1 MSELGGWEAVRVAV
15 RQRVGEGA
23 FRAWFEGLEGRV
35 VGGDLVIECPDR
47 FSSDWIRRRYGEAI
61 EEVAGGYGRVQFNV
75 RQGGAARVA
84 STARKVAR
92 QVAQPVLPEPLL
104 LAARPAPEPE
114 PAPARGGDMAFD
126 TFVVGPNNAI
136 AHAAA
141 RAVARGGDGRCNPL
155 FLAGGPGL
163 GKSHLARSIQ
173 ETRISGVVYRS
184 SEEFTTEVTQAMRSG
199 KMEVIRSRYRKSVN
213 VLILEDVQ
221 FLRGKTQTQIEL
233 FHTIDHLIRNGKSV
247 VLTGD
252 RHPRD
257 IQGLDEQLQHRMNQ
271 GFVARL
277 GEPDHETKLHILR
290 SKAASGGVRVPEDG
304 LHLLAA
310 RGVRNVGELLSGL
323 NQVVARASLLKR
335 PITTELVCETLNE
348 REVTPVGGQS
358 RTQTVAEIMAVCA
371 KAYSMNVDLLCGR
384 SRLRR
389 VVRPRQFAMY
399 LCRKYTNA
407 SLKEIGRAFDR
418 DHTSVMHAV
427 KAIEQRALEQPQLR
441 YELEALVS
449 RFGSPSAKP

>member
-1 MSELGGWEAVRVAV
+1 MTELGGWEAVRVAV

-35 VGGDLVIECPDR
+35 VGGDLVIDCPDR

-75 RQGGAARVA
+75 RQSGPARIA
-84 STARKVAR
+84 SATRKVAR

-104 LAARPAPEPE
+104 LGGRPAPIHEPE
-114 PAPARGGDMAFD
+114 PQRLAEMAFEN
-126 TFVVGPNNAI
+126 FVVGPNNAI

-141 RAVARGGDGRCNPL
+141 RAVAGGGDGRCNPL

-163 GKSHLARSIQ
+163 GKTHLARSIH
-173 ETRISGVVYRS
+173 ETRVSGVVYRS

-199 KMEVIRSRYRKSVN
+199 KMEVIRSRFRKSVN

-252 RHPRD
+252 RPPRD
-257 IQGLDEQLQHRMNQ
+257 LQGLDEQLQSRMNQ

-277 GEPDHETKLHILR
+277 GEPDRDTQIHILR
-290 SKAASGGVRVPEDG
+290 SKAASGGVRVPEAG
-304 LHLLAA
+304 LELLASHGA
-310 RGVRNVGELLSGL
+310 RNVGELLSSL

-348 REVTPVGGQS
+348 TDLAKPQS
-358 RTQTVAEIMAVCA
+358 MTLDEIMAITA
-371 KAYSMNVDLLCGR
+371 KAYSLSVSMLCGR

-399 LCRKYTNA
+399 LCRRYTNA
-407 SLKEIGRAFDR
+407 SLKEIGRVFDR
-418 DHTSVMHAV
+418 DHTSVMYAV
-427 KAIEQRALEQPQLR
+427 KAVEQRTLEQPQIR

-449 RFGSPSAKP
+449 RFGLPSAKP

>member
-1 MSELGGWEAVRVAV
+1 MTELGGWEAVRVAV

-23 FRAWFEGLEGRV
+23 FRAWFEGLEGHV

-75 RQGGAARVA
+75 RQGGPTRVA

-104 LAARPAPEPE
+104 LASRPAPEPMATPSRVAE
-114 PAPARGGDMAFD
+114 MAFEN
-126 TFVVGPNNAI
+126 FVVGPNNAI

-163 GKSHLARSIQ
+163 GKTHLVRSIH
-173 ETRISGVVYRS
+173 ETRMTGVVYRS

-199 KMEVIRSRYRKSVN
+199 KMEVIRSRFRKSVN

-233 FHTIDHLIRNGKSV
+233 FHTIDHLIRAGKSV

-252 RHPRD
+252 RPPRD
-257 IQGLDEQLQHRMNQ
+257 IQGLDEQLTNRMTQ

-277 GEPDHETKLHILR
+277 GEPDRDTQIHILR
-290 SKAASGGVRVPEDG
+290 SKAASGGVRVPEEG
-304 LHLLAA
+304 LELLAS
-310 RGVRNVGELLSGL
+310 RGARNVGELLSGL

-348 REVTPVGGQS
+348 TQVAQS
-358 RTQTVAEIMAVCA
+358 SRGAQTVGEIMAICA
-371 KAYSMNVDLLCGR
+371 KAYSMTVDTLCGR

-427 KAIEQRALEQPQLR
+427 KAIEQRTLEQPQLR